1 MLMSSGKTSGKP
13 LMLAQVSRLRFR
25 HLQFLD
31 ILGKTRNLRLT
42 AEQMYITQS
51 AATKMLM
58 DIEEMLEARLFDR
71 LPRDMQPNE
80 LGLFTLRYAHSALDG
95 HRKFVDE
102 FSNLKLGGH
111 GHLSIG
117 AISGAAAH
125 LLIAAVAELQRL
137 RPLLVVKVLEQ
148 SSDQLIVW
156 LAERKIDVMIGRFT
170 DESQR
175 DQFHYENLT
184 GEGLQITAGVHHP
197 LRGPNAR
204 GLRELSNWPW
214 ILYPTSTALR
224 KVSDDIF
231 RSTGLSLTSGIVET
245 PSFLFALEL
254 MQSTTMLSLQPAAL
268 VDKYVR
274 RGLLTRIAA
283 ELPNRIPDFGLIT
296 LQGEPPSTAVLAFMD
311 VIRNMADHEAE
322 AALAEKAMPG
332 ARPKPRGRTSSRC

>member
-1 MLMSSGKTSGKP
+1 MLMSAGEPPGKP

-31 ILGKTRNLRLT
+31 ILGRTRNLRLT
-42 AEQMYITQS
+42 AEQMYITQP
-51 AATKMLM
+51 AATKVLM

-71 LPRDMQPNE
+71 LPRGMQPNE

-102 FSNLKLGGH
+102 FSDLKQGGH

-117 AISGAAAH
+117 AISGAAGH
-125 LLIAAVAELQRL
+125 LLIAAVAELQRR
-137 RPLLVVKVLEQ
+137 RPLLMVKVLEQ

-170 DESQR
+170 AESQR
-175 DQFHYENLT
+175 DQFHYQNLT
-184 GEGLQITAGVHHP
+184 GERLQVAAGVHHP
-197 LRGPNAR
+197 LRGQSAL

-214 ILYPTSTALR
+214 ILYPASTALR
-224 KVSDDIF
+224 KVADDIF
-231 RSTGLSLTSGIVET
+231 GSTGLSLTAGIVET

-254 MQSTTMLSLQPAAL
+254 MQSTTMLSLQPAGL
-268 VDKYVR
+268 VEKYVR

-283 ELPNRIPDFGLIT
+283 ELPDRMPDFGLIT
-296 LQGEPPSTAVLAFMD
+296 LQGTPPSTAVLAFTE
-311 VIRNMADHEAE
+311 VIRHMADREAE
-322 AALAEKAMPG
+322 AASADRTAPALE
-332 ARPKPRGRTSSRC
+332 PRGRASSRC

>member
-1 MLMSSGKTSGKP
+1 MLMSSDKPSGKP
-13 LMLAQVSRLRFR
+13 LTLAQVSRLRFR

-42 AEQMYITQS
+42 AEQMHITQP
-51 AATKMLM
+51 AATKVLM
-58 DIEEMLEARLFDR
+58 DIEEMLESTLFDR
-71 LPRDMQPNE
+71 LPRGMRPNE

-102 FSNLKLGGH
+102 FSTLKQGGH

-117 AISGAAAH
+117 AISGSAAH

-175 DQFHYENLT
+175 DQFQYEKLA

-197 LRGPNAR
+197 LRGVDAP
-204 GLRELSNWPW
+204 GLLELSHWPW
-214 ILYPTSTALR
+214 ILYPPSTALR
-224 KVSDDIF
+224 KVSDDVF
-231 RSTGLSLTSGIVET
+231 SSTGLSLTSGIVET

-254 MQSTTMLSLQPAAL
+254 MQSTNMLSLQPAGL

-283 ELPNRIPDFGLIT
+283 ELPDRMPDFGLIT
-296 LQGEPPSTAVLAFMD
+296 LQGEPPGTAVLAFMD
-311 VIRNMADHEAE
+311 VIRNMARHETEPAS
-322 AALAEKAMPG
+322 AAKATPA
-332 ARPKPRGRTSSRC
+332 ARA

>member
-1 MLMSSGKTSGKP
+1 MEMSSDKTAGKP
-13 LMLAQVSRLRFR
+13 VVLAQVSRLRFR

-42 AEQMYITQS
+42 AEQMHMTQP
-51 AATKMLM
+51 AATKVLM
-58 DIEEMLEARLFDR
+58 DIEDMLESRLFDR
-71 LPRDMQPNE
+71 MPRGMRPNE
-80 LGLFTLRYAHSALDG
+80 LGLFTLRYAHCALDS

-102 FSNLKLGGH
+102 FSTLKQGGH

-117 AISGAAAH
+117 AISGSAAH

-137 RPLLVVKVLEQ
+137 RPLLVLKVLEQ

-175 DQFHYENLT
+175 AQFQYERLA
-184 GEGLQITAGVHHP
+184 GEGLQITAGMHHP
-197 LRGPNAR
+197 LRGVNAP
-204 GLRELSNWPW
+204 GLMELSHWPW
-214 ILYPTSTALR
+214 ILYPASTALR

-231 RSTGLSLTSGIVET
+231 SSTGLSLTSGIVET

-254 MQSTTMLSLQPAAL
+254 MQSTNMLSLQPAGL

-283 ELPNRIPDFGLIT
+283 ELPGHMPDFGLIM
-296 LQGEPPSTAVLAFMD
+296 LQGEPPSPAALAFID
-311 VIRNMADHEAE
+311 VIRTMADHEAQT
-322 AALAEKAMPG
+322 A
-332 ARPKPRGRTSSRC
+332 

>member
-1 MLMSSGKTSGKP
+1 MEMSSDKTAGKP
-13 LMLAQVSRLRFR
+13 VVLAQVSRLRFR

-42 AEQMYITQS
+42 AEQMHMTQP
-51 AATKMLM
+51 AATKVLM
-58 DIEEMLEARLFDR
+58 DIEDMLESRLFDR
-71 LPRDMQPNE
+71 MPRGMRPNE
-80 LGLFTLRYAHSALDG
+80 LGLFTLRYAHSALDS

-102 FSNLKLGGH
+102 FSTLKQGGH

-117 AISGAAAH
+117 AISGSAAH

-137 RPLLVVKVLEQ
+137 RPLLVLKVLEQ

-175 DQFHYENLT
+175 AQFQYERLA
-184 GEGLQITAGVHHP
+184 GEGLQITAGMHHP
-197 LRGPNAR
+197 LRGANAP
-204 GLRELSNWPW
+204 GLMELSNWPW

-231 RSTGLSLTSGIVET
+231 SSTGLSLTSGIVET

-254 MQSTTMLSLQPAAL
+254 MQSTNMLSLQPAGL

-283 ELPNRIPDFGLIT
+283 ELPGHMPDFGLIM
-296 LQGEPPSTAVLAFMD
+296 LQGEPPSPAALAFID
-311 VIRNMADHEAE
+311 VIRTMADHEAE
-322 AALAEKAMPG
+322 TA
-332 ARPKPRGRTSSRC
+332 

>member
-1 MLMSSGKTSGKP
+1 MVMSPDKPSGKP
-13 LMLAQVSRLRFR
+13 LALAQVARLRIR

-42 AEQMYITQS
+42 AEQMHITQP
-51 AATKMLM
+51 AATKVLM
-58 DIEEMLEARLFDR
+58 DIEEMLESTLFDR
-71 LPRDMQPNE
+71 LPRGMRPNE
-80 LGLFTLRYAHSALDG
+80 LGLFTLRYAHAALDG

-102 FSNLKLGGH
+102 FSTLKQGGH
-111 GHLSIG
+111 GHVSIG
-117 AISGAAAH
+117 AISGSAAH

-175 DQFHYENLT
+175 AQFQYEKLA
-184 GEGLQITAGVHHP
+184 GEGLQVTAGVHHP
-197 LRGPNAR
+197 LRGPTAPS
-204 GLRELSNWPW
+204 LLELSHWPW

-224 KVSDDIF
+224 RVSDDIF
-231 RSTGLSLTSGIVET
+231 SRTGLSLTSGIVET

-254 MQSTTMLSLQPAAL
+254 MQSTNMLSLQPAAL

-283 ELPNRIPDFGLIT
+283 ELPDRMPDFGMIT
-296 LQGEPPSTAVLAFMD
+296 LQGEPPSTAAQAFMD
-311 VIRNMADHEAE
+311 VMRQ
-322 AALAEKAMPG
+322 LAGQVVDAG
-332 ARPKPRGRTSSRC
+332 

>member
-1 MLMSSGKTSGKP
+1 MLMSPDKPPGKP
-13 LMLAQVSRLRFR
+13 LALAQVARLRFR
-25 HLQFLD
+25 HLLFLD

-42 AEQMYITQS
+42 AEQMHITQP
-51 AATKMLM
+51 AATKVLM

-71 LPRDMQPNE
+71 LPRGMRPNE

-102 FSNLKLGGH
+102 FSTLKQGGH

-117 AISGAAAH
+117 AISGSAAH

-170 DESQR
+170 DDAQRSQF
-175 DQFHYENLT
+175 QYEKLA
-184 GEGLQITAGVHHP
+184 GEGLQVTAGVHHP
-197 LRGPNAR
+197 LRGPNAP
-204 GLRELSNWPW
+204 GLLELSNWPW
-214 ILYPTSTALR
+214 ILYPASTALR

-231 RSTGLSLTSGIVET
+231 SRTGLALTSGIVET

-254 MQSTTMLSLQPAAL
+254 MQSTNMLSLQPAAL
-268 VDKYVR
+268 VDKFVR

-283 ELPNRIPDFGLIT
+283 ELPDRMPDFGLIT
-296 LQGEPPSTAVLAFMD
+296 LQGEPPSTAVQAFMD
-311 VIRNMADHEAE
+311 VIRHLADE
-322 AALAEKAMPG
+322 AATLPA
-332 ARPKPRGRTSSRC
+332 

>member
-1 MLMSSGKTSGKP
+1 MEMSSDKTAGKP
-13 LMLAQVSRLRFR
+13 VVLAQVSRLRFR

-42 AEQMYITQS
+42 AEQMHMTQP
-51 AATKMLM
+51 AATKVLM
-58 DIEEMLEARLFDR
+58 DIEDMLESRLFDR
-71 LPRDMQPNE
+71 MPRGMRPNE
-80 LGLFTLRYAHSALDG
+80 LGLFTLRYAHSALDS

-102 FSNLKLGGH
+102 FSTLKQGGH

-117 AISGAAAH
+117 AISGSAAH

-137 RPLLVVKVLEQ
+137 RPLLVLKVLEQ

-175 DQFHYENLT
+175 AQFQYERLA
-184 GEGLQITAGVHHP
+184 GEGLQITAGMHHP
-197 LRGPNAR
+197 LRGVNAP
-204 GLRELSNWPW
+204 GLMELSHWPW
-214 ILYPTSTALR
+214 ILYPASTALR

-231 RSTGLSLTSGIVET
+231 SSTGLSLTSGIVET

-254 MQSTTMLSLQPAAL
+254 MQSTNMLSLQPAGL

-283 ELPNRIPDFGLIT
+283 ELPGHMPDFGLIM
-296 LQGEPPSTAVLAFMD
+296 LQGEPPSPAALAFID
-311 VIRNMADHEAE
+311 VIRTMADHEAQT
-322 AALAEKAMPG
+322 A
-332 ARPKPRGRTSSRC
+332 

>member
-1 MLMSSGKTSGKP
+1 MLMSPDKPAGKP
-13 LMLAQVSRLRFR
+13 LALAQVSRLRFR

-42 AEQMYITQS
+42 AEQMHITQP
-51 AATKMLM
+51 AATKVLM
-58 DIEEMLEARLFDR
+58 DIEEMLESRLFDR
-71 LPRDMQPNE
+71 LPRGMRPNE
-80 LGLFTLRYAHSALDG
+80 LGLFTLRYAHAALDG

-102 FSNLKLGGH
+102 FSTLRQGGH

-117 AISGAAAH
+117 AISGSAAH

-170 DESQR
+170 DEAQR
-175 DQFHYENLT
+175 GQFQYEKLA
-184 GEGLQITAGVHHP
+184 GESLEITAGLHHP
-197 LRGPNAR
+197 LRGASAP
-204 GLRELSNWPW
+204 GLLELSNWPW

-231 RSTGLSLTSGIVET
+231 SSTGLSLTSGIVET

-254 MQSTTMLSLQPAAL
+254 LQSTNMLSLQPAAL

-274 RGLLTRIAA
+274 RGLLTRIASD
-283 ELPNRIPDFGLIT
+283 LPDRMPDFGLIT
-296 LQGEPPSTAVLAFMD
+296 LQGEPPSTAVQAFID
-311 VIRNMADHEAE
+311 VIRN
-322 AALAEKAMPG
+322 LAEQAVD
-332 ARPKPRGRTSSRC
+332 TV

>member
-1 MLMSSGKTSGKP
+1 MLMRSGPSSGKP
-13 LMLAQVSRLRFR
+13 LALAQVSRLRFR

-31 ILGKTRNLRLT
+31 ILGNTRNLRLT
-42 AEQMYITQS
+42 AEQMHITQP
-51 AATKMLM
+51 AATKVLM
-58 DIEEMLEARLFDR
+58 DIEEMLESRLFDR
-71 LPRDMQPNE
+71 LPRGMRPNE

-102 FSNLKLGGH
+102 FSALKQGGH

-117 AISGAAAH
+117 AISGSAAH

-170 DESQR
+170 DDAQR
-175 DQFHYENLT
+175 GQFAYEKLA
-184 GEGLQITAGVHHP
+184 GEGLQITGGVHHP
-197 LRGPNAR
+197 LRGFNAP
-204 GLRELSNWPW
+204 GLLELSNWPW

-231 RSTGLSLTSGIVET
+231 SSTGLSLTSGIVET

-254 MQSTTMLSLQPAAL
+254 MQSTNMLSLQPAAL
-268 VDKYVR
+268 VDKFVR

-283 ELPNRIPDFGLIT
+283 ELPDRMPDYGLIT
-296 LQGEPPSTAVLAFMD
+296 LQGEPPSVPVQAFMD
-311 VIRNMADHEAE
+311 VIRNLADLGVD
-322 AALAEKAMPG
+322 AL
-332 ARPKPRGRTSSRC
+332 

>member
-1 MLMSSGKTSGKP
+1 MVMSPDTPSGKP
-13 LMLAQVSRLRFR
+13 LALAQVARLRFR

-42 AEQMYITQS
+42 AEQMHITQP
-51 AATKMLM
+51 AATKVLM

-71 LPRDMQPNE
+71 LPRGMRPNE

-102 FSNLKLGGH
+102 FSTLKQGGH

-117 AISGAAAH
+117 AISGSAAH

-170 DESQR
+170 DDVQR
-175 DQFHYENLT
+175 GQFHYEKLS
-184 GEGLQITAGVHHP
+184 GEGLEITAGMHHP
-197 LRGPNAR
+197 LRGASAP
-204 GLRELSNWPW
+204 GLLELSHWPW

-231 RSTGLSLTSGIVET
+231 ASTGLSLTSGIVET

-254 MQSTTMLSLQPAAL
+254 LQSTNMLSLQPAAL

-283 ELPNRIPDFGLIT
+283 ELPDRMPDFGLIT
-296 LQGEPPSTAVLAFMD
+296 LQGEAPSTAVQAFVE
-311 VIRNMADHEAE
+311 VIRGLAAE
-322 AALAEKAMPG
+322 GVGDAG
-332 ARPKPRGRTSSRC
+332 

>member
-1 MLMSSGKTSGKP
+1 MLMSSGEPAGKP

-42 AEQMYITQS
+42 AEQMYITQP
-51 AATKMLM
+51 AATKVLM

-71 LPRDMQPNE
+71 LPRGMQPNE
-80 LGLFTLRYAHSALDG
+80 LGLFTLRYAHSALDS

-102 FSNLKLGGH
+102 FSTLKQGGH

-184 GEGLQITAGVHHP
+184 GERLQITAGVHHP
-197 LRGPNAR
+197 LRGLNAP

-231 RSTGLSLTSGIVET
+231 SSTGLSLTSGIVET

-283 ELPNRIPDFGLIT
+283 ELPHRMPDFGLIT
-296 LQGEPPSTAVLAFMD
+296 LQGESPSTAVLAFMD
-311 VIRNMADHEAE
+311 VIRDMAQWQVE
-322 AALAEKAMPG
+322 AASADRAAP
-332 ARPKPRGRTSSRC
+332 APSPRARGRAASRR

>member
-1 MLMSSGKTSGKP
+1 MGMSSGKTTGKP
-13 LMLAQVSRLRFR
+13 LVLAQVSRLRFR

-31 ILGKTRNLRLT
+31 ILGKTRNLRLA
-42 AEQMYITQS
+42 AEQMHMTQP
-51 AATKMLM
+51 AATKVLM
-58 DIEEMLEARLFDR
+58 DIEDMLESRLFDR
-71 LPRDMQPNE
+71 LPRGMRPNE

-102 FSNLKLGGH
+102 FSTLKQGGH

-117 AISGAAAH
+117 AISGSAAH

-137 RPLLVVKVLEQ
+137 RPLLVLKVLEQ

-156 LAERKIDVMIGRFT
+156 LAERKIDLMIGRFT

-175 DQFHYENLT
+175 DQFQYEKLA
-184 GEGLQITAGVHHP
+184 GEGLHITAGVHHP
-197 LRGPNAR
+197 LRGPHAPS
-204 GLRELSNWPW
+204 LLELSHWPW
-214 ILYPTSTALR
+214 ILYPASTALR

-231 RSTGLSLTSGIVET
+231 SSTGLSLTSGIVET

-254 MQSTTMLSLQPAAL
+254 MQSTHMLSLQPAAL

-283 ELPNRIPDFGLIT
+283 ELPNRMPDYGLIT
-296 LQGEPPSTAVLAFMD
+296 LQGEPPSPAALAFMD
-311 VIRNMADHEAE
+311 VIRTLAGHEAE
-322 AALAEKAMPG
+322 
-332 ARPKPRGRTSSRC
+332 TT